1 MPNDATLTEA
11 WNLAEAIN
19 DAVVRTD
26 QDWRQIERD
35 ALALAALARRLA
47 EELEQ

>member
-1 MPNDATLTEA
+1 MPDDATLTQV
-11 WNLAEAIN
+11 WDLVEAID

-35 ALALAALARRLA
+35 ALGLAALAGRLA
-47 EELEQ
+47 EELET